1 MATHG
6 LARYAQFVDDF
17 VTWMEEI
24 PPIIET
30 KVTPDVNQFSLILNW
45 NKTIGF
51 WLKKCVRVRVYIYI
65 DKSWL

>member
-6 LARYAQFVDDF
+6 LARYAQYVDDF

-30 KVTPDVNQFSLILNW
+30 KVTPDVNQFSQSRIEIKPL
-45 NKTIGF
+45 
-51 WLKKCVRVRVYIYI
+51 VS
-65 DKSWL
+65 D